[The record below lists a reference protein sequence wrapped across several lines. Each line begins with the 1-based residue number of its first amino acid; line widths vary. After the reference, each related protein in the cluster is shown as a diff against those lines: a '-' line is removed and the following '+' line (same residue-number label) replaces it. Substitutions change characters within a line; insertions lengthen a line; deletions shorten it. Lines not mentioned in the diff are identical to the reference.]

1 MHNVQSL
8 RHDESVDQS
17 NESTFGSATSA
28 IKKLELTPLLIHGQ
42 AVAASNQATFERI
55 SPIDGQVASIAAAA
69 TLEDVDRAIESAAQA
84 FQVWS
89 KLSPTERR
97 LRLLKAADLMDQ
109 KTEQF
114 IQIGMRETGSTAT
127 WYGFNVHLAANM
139 LREAAAMTTQMDGSL
154 IPSDVPGNMA
164 MGIRVPCGVVVGIAP
179 WNAPII
185 LPTRALAMPLACG
198 NTVVLKASEACPAT
212 QRLIGQVLHEAG
224 LGDGVVNVITHAAE
238 DAPQIVE
245 RLISHPAVK
254 RINFTGSTKVGKI
267 IAETASKYLKPVLLE
282 LGGKAPVVVLNEA
295 DVDEAVNAVAFGAFF
310 NQGQICMSTERV
322 LVQEGIADQF
332 IQKLIEKTRTIRAG
346 NPSTQQYA
354 LGVLE
359 SARAAQ
365 RIQHLL
371 EDAQS
376 KGADLP
382 LGIHI
387 EATTMQPTLVLNIQ
401 PDMALYREE
410 SFGPVC
416 TVQRFGSLEEGVAL
430 ANDSEYGLSAAVFSQ
445 NIAQALDVA
454 KQIDSGICH
463 INGATVHDE
472 AQMPFGGT
480 KASGYGRF
488 GSKASIAE
496 FTELRWITIQTQ
508 PRHYPI

>member
-1 MHNVQSL
+1 MQNVQ
-8 RHDESVDQS
+8 
-17 NESTFGSATSA
+17 
-28 IKKLELTPLLIHGQ
+28 LLIHGQ
-42 AVAASNQATFERI
+42 SLDASNGASFERI
-55 SPIDGQVASIAAAA
+55 SPINGQVASIASAA
-69 TLEDVDRAIESAAQA
+69 TLEDVDRAIESAQQA
-84 FQVWS
+84 FQIWS
-89 KLSPTERR
+89 KLSPPERR

-109 KTEQF
+109 HTDQF
-114 IQIGMRETGSTAT
+114 IQIGMQETGSTAT

-139 LREAAAMTTQMDGSL
+139 LREAAAMTTQIDGSL
-154 IPSDVPGNMA
+154 IPSDVPGNLA

-179 WNAPII
+179 WNAPVI

-212 QRLIGQVLHEAG
+212 HRLIGQILNEAG
-224 LGDGVVNVITHAAE
+224 LGDGVVNVITHAPE
-238 DAPQIVE
+238 DAPQIVQ
-245 RLISHPAVK
+245 RLIEHPAVK

-267 IAETASKYLKPVLLE
+267 IAETAAKYLKPVLLE
-282 LGGKAPVVVLNEA
+282 LGGKAPVVILNEA
-295 DVDEAVNAVAFGAFF
+295 DLDEAVNAVAFGAFF

-322 LVQEGIADQF
+322 LVQQGIADQF
-332 IQKLIEKTRTIRAG
+332 IKKLIAKTKSLKAG
-346 NPSTQQYA
+346 NPTDQQNM

-359 SARAAQ
+359 SRRAAE

-371 EDAQS
+371 EDAKI

-382 LGIHI
+382 LGIQVQD
-387 EATTMQPTLVLNIQ
+387 TTMQPTLVLNIQ
-401 PDMALYREE
+401 PEMLLYREE

-416 TVQRFGSLEEGVAL
+416 TVQRFETLEEGIAL
-430 ANDSEYGLSAAVFSQ
+430 ANDSEFGLSSAVFSQ
-445 NIAQALDVA
+445 NFAQAFEVA

-480 KASGYGRF
+480 KSSGYGRF

-496 FTELRWITIQTQ
+496 FTELRWITVQTQ
-508 PRHYPI
+508 SRHYPI

>member
-1 MHNVQSL
+1 MQNVQ
-8 RHDESVDQS
+8 
-17 NESTFGSATSA
+17 
-28 IKKLELTPLLIHGQ
+28 LLIHGQ
-42 AVAASNQATFERI
+42 SLDASNGASFERI
-55 SPIDGQVASIAAAA
+55 SPINGQVASIASAA
-69 TLEDVDRAIESAAQA
+69 TLEDVDRAIESAQQA
-84 FQVWS
+84 FQIWS

-109 KTEQF
+109 HTDQF
-114 IQIGMRETGSTAT
+114 IQIGMQETGSTAT

-139 LREAAAMTTQMDGSL
+139 LREAAAMTTQIDGSL
-154 IPSDVPGNMA
+154 IPSDVPGNLA

-179 WNAPII
+179 WNAPVI

-212 QRLIGQVLHEAG
+212 HRLIGQILNEAG
-224 LGDGVVNVITHAAE
+224 LGDGVVNVITHAPE
-238 DAPQIVE
+238 DAPQIVQ
-245 RLISHPAVK
+245 RLIEHPAVK

-267 IAETASKYLKPVLLE
+267 IAETAAKYLKPVLLE
-282 LGGKAPVVVLNEA
+282 LGGKAPVVILNEA
-295 DVDEAVNAVAFGAFF
+295 DLDEAVNAVAFGAFF

-322 LVQEGIADQF
+322 LVQQGIADQF
-332 IQKLIEKTRTIRAG
+332 IKKLIAKTKSLKAG
-346 NPSTQQYA
+346 NPTDQQNM

-359 SARAAQ
+359 SRRAAE

-371 EDAQS
+371 EDAKI

-382 LGIHI
+382 LGIQVQD
-387 EATTMQPTLVLNIQ
+387 TTMQPTLVLNIQ
-401 PDMALYREE
+401 PEMLLYREE

-416 TVQRFGSLEEGVAL
+416 TVQRFGTLEEGIAL
-430 ANDSEYGLSAAVFSQ
+430 ANDSEFGLSSAVFSQ
-445 NIAQALDVA
+445 NFAQAFEVA

-480 KASGYGRF
+480 KSSGYGRF

-496 FTELRWITIQTQ
+496 FTELRWITVQTQ
-508 PRHYPI
+508 SRHYPI